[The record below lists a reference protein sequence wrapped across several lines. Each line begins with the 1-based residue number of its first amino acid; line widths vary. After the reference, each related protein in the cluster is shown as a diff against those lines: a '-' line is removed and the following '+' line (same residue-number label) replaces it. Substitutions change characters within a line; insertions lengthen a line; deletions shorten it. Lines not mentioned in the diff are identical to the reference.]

1 MSSRH
6 VFKKKTPLIL
16 TYDCLSLLSENL
28 RYHVEGFYTINKPG
42 RLPKMCKLIRYMYRE
57 INLQYDI
64 CLASSVYISL
74 KEFHLT

>member
-1 MSSRH
+1 M
-6 VFKKKTPLIL
+6 FKKTLIL
-16 TYDCLSLLSENL
+16 IYDCLSLLSGNF
-28 RYHVEGFYTINKPG
+28 RYPVEGFYTINKPG
-42 RLPKMCKLIRYMYRE
+42 RIPKMCKLIRYMYQE